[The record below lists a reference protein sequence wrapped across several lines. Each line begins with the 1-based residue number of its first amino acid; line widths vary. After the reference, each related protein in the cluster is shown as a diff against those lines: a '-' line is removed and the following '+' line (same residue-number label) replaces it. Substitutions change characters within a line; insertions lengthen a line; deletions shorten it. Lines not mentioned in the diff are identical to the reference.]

1 MLYFNKIIKEKI
13 MENKKTY
20 LIEVMYYD
28 THNVEVVTI
37 TTEDIKW
44 SMDEYQRNRKPFEW
58 EVLDWKRERD
68 LRKLQDER
76 DTE

>member
-1 MLYFNKIIKEKI
+1 

-28 THNVEVVTI
+28 THNVELVTI

-68 LRKLQDER
+68 LRKLQDESFEL
-76 DTE
+76 DK